1 MTHYSVADIRNHIDL
16 SFLFKS
22 KTASAEAPTFA
33 SAESPL
39 DVAYGRYC
47 EQVNAGEYV
56 DIDTFCDGFPDIQ
69 TQLRAQ
75 IAIHH
80 EVVDDPSIVRQLFE
94 MYWPEPG
101 DELMGFRIV
110 DRLGEGAFSRVYL
123 AEDKSLGER
132 LVAIKVCWNGAH
144 EAWIL
149 GRLEHPNIVPVY
161 SVCTHADSRVSLIC
175 MAYLG
180 STTLKDVLGALWSG
194 GHIPNGARDILNSQ
208 GGKDKPG
215 YRHPLVRE
223 TPGILKTGS
232 YQEGCAYLALK
243 IAEALAYAHEKGVL
257 HLDLKPSNVLV
268 DASGCPRLLDF
279 NLATA
284 SSRGAP
290 RMGGTPAYMS
300 PEQALCFIGLAD
312 PASLDERSD
321 IYSLG
326 VMLYELL
333 CGQLPPECSSRAL
346 ATQDGSSVTPQQTPV
361 KLVPRWQAHTVCK
374 SLREIVDRCLAVE
387 RDDRF
392 ASMADLVKSLRREL
406 SLNRRIEHWLAIRR
420 RSVTATAGVALLC
433 LTGIAA
439 GLAYRAPYD
448 VREYQRGLDCLTSEQ
463 HQQAIEHFTCSLEHC
478 PDNPDVYH
486 ARARSY
492 VATGDFHSAI
502 RDLVAADRRRRTGV
516 QCALLGYCC
525 SCIQEPGEAVSWYD
539 RAISLGNTDP
549 AVYLNLGFAHHLRG
563 RYDSAFIALNK
574 ALASGVDRGVVLRNR
589 AIIHYTMAVSDNR
602 DPLEARSD
610 IEAAVL
616 NGQASGHTYFRAA
629 EVYAYSSS
637 FDTKWREQAL
647 HYIERALQCGIPSEL
662 FKSNKYLKTI
672 FVASS
677 LSTRAW
683 PKTYEQVDLYADCFL
698 CPVL

>member
-1 MTHYSVADIRNHIDL
+1 
-16 SFLFKS
+16 
-22 KTASAEAPTFA
+22 
-33 SAESPL
+33 
-39 DVAYGRYC
+39 
-47 EQVNAGEYV
+47 
-56 DIDTFCDGFPDIQ
+56 
-69 TQLRAQ
+69 
-75 IAIHH
+75 
-80 EVVDDPSIVRQLFE
+80 
-94 MYWPEPG
+94 
-101 DELMGFRIV
+101 
-110 DRLGEGAFSRVYL
+110 
-123 AEDKSLGER
+123 
-132 LVAIKVCWNGAH
+132 
-144 EAWIL
+144 
-149 GRLEHPNIVPVY
+149 
-161 SVCTHADSRVSLIC
+161 

-268 DASGCPRLLDF
+268 DAGGCPRLLDF

-284 SSRGAP
+284 ASRGAP
-290 RMGGTPAYMS
+290 RMGGTPVYMS
-300 PEQALCFIGLAD
+300 PEQALCFIGLTD

-333 CGQLPPECSSRAL
+333 CGRLPPECSSRAL
-346 ATQDGSSVTPQQTPV
+346 ATQDGSSVAPQQAPV
-361 KLVPRWQAHTVCK
+361 ELVPRWQAHTVCK
-374 SLREIVDRCLAVE
+374 SLRGIVDRCLAVE

-392 ASMADLVKSLRREL
+392 ASMADLVKSLRCEL

-448 VREYQRGLDCLTSEQ
+448 VREYQLGLNCLTSEQ
-463 HQQAIEHFTCSLEHC
+463 HQQAIEHFTCSLDHR
-478 PDNPDVYH
+478 PDNPDVYY

-492 VATGDFHSAI
+492 MATDDFHSAI
-502 RDLVAADRRRRTGV
+502 RDLVAADRLRRTGI

-525 SCIQEPGEAVSWYD
+525 SRIQEPGEAVSWYD

-549 AVYLNLGFAHHLRG
+549 AVYLNLGFAHHLRS
-563 RYDSAFIALNK
+563 RHDSAVIALNK
-574 ALASGVDRGVVLRNR
+574 ALEGGANRGVVLRNR
-589 AIIHYTMAVSDNR
+589 AIVHYTMALSENR
-602 DPLEARSD
+602 EPTEARSD
-610 IEAAVL
+610 IEAAIAS
-616 NGQASGHTYFRAA
+616 GQVSGHTYFRAA
-629 EVYAYSSS
+629 KIYA
-637 FDTKWREQAL
+637 FACVHDKKWENDAL
-647 HYIERALQCGIPSEL
+647 RCIQLALQNGIPL
-662 FKSNKYLKTI
+662 QYIKSDRYLKSI
-672 FVASS
+672 FEASTLSAS
-677 LSTRAW
+677 LW
-683 PKTYEQVDLYADCFL
+683 PNAREQVDLVADCL
-698 CPVL
+698 VCPRY